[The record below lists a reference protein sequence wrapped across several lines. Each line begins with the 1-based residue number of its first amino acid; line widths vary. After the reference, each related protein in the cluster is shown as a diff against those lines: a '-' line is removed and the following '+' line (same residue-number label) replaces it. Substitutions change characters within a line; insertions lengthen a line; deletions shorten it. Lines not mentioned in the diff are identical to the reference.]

1 MNRVAIMEHKKIRAN
16 TTAHGSLV
24 GNGSLFYLS
33 ISYKKIQDV
42 HNKNKTSTFV
52 KPGDTIT
59 KP

>member
-1 MNRVAIMEHKKIRAN
+1 MEHEKIRAN

-33 ISYKKIQDV
+33 ISYKKFRMFTIRI
-42 HNKNKTSTFV
+42 KTSTFV
-52 KPGDTIT
+52 KPDDTIT